1 MSNEFEGQKMA
12 DWNKG
17 RPPFFDPV
25 WDPIPWWIIPSDKL
39 EQIIVVQI
47 DSKIQTMQNE
57 LNKMKQIR
65 EIVAS
70 ECK

>member
-1 MSNEFEGQKMA
+1 MSKEFEEQKMA
-12 DWNKG
+12 NWDKW
-17 RPPFFDPV
+17 RPPVLDPV
-25 WDPIPWWIIPSDKL
+25 WDPIPWWVIPPDKL
-39 EQIIVVQI
+39 EQIMVVQI
-47 DSKIQTMQNE
+47 DSKIQMMQNE